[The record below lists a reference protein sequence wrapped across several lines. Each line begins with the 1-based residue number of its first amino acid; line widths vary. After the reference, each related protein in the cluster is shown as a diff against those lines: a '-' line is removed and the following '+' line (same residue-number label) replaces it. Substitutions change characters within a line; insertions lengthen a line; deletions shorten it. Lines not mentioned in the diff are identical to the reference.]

1 MNSNSSRASEDANSF
16 KYLVRKVQAGDDD
29 AARKLF
35 ESYDKHVLSVVR
47 RLKVVPLANVY
58 STRDFSQAV
67 WASLF
72 NELDLLNGVH
82 ESRQFIGLIMAIARN
97 KVVDENRRRTQ
108 TRRFSGEKNTTRCV
122 QSLMQQES
130 KVPGPSELAVARE
143 RYNRLSSVLSD
154 THFKVLKMKLA
165 GYSNKAIAEQM
176 GCCVKTVRRWILS
189 IAGF

>member
-1 MNSNSSRASEDANSF
+1 MNSNHSRTSEYENTF
-16 KYLVRKVQAGDDD
+16 EYLVRQVQAGDD
-29 AARKLF
+29 AAAEKLF
-35 ESYDKHVLSVVR
+35 ESYDKHVTSVIR
-47 RLKVVPLANVY
+47 RLKIVSLANVY

-72 NELDLLNGVH
+72 SELDLLNGVH
-82 ESRQFIGLIMAIARN
+82 ESKQFIGLIVAIARN

-108 TRRFSGEKNTTRCV
+108 TRRFSGEKNTIRCM

-143 RYNRLSSVLSD
+143 RYNRLCSVLSD
-154 THFKVLKMKLA
+154 THFKVLEMKVA

-189 IAGF
+189 IAGL